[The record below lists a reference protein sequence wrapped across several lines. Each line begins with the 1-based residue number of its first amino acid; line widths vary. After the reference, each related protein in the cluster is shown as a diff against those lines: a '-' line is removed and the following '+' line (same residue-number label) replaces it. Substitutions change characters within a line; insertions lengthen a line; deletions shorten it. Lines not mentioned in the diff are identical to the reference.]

1 MEERYYYFDSLTDE
15 IALAHAAYVKRKRAN
30 GVMDFDDLLTQWLR
44 LLRENSE
51 ARSRSRRGSN
61 SSSWMNTRTQP
72 GTVRAYRPAGGRHH
86 NIMAVG
92 DDSQSIYSWRGANSA
107 TCSSSPTGTTAR
119 RCSRSRQTT
128 EHT

>member
-51 ARSRSRRGSN
+51 TRESFQARFLF
-61 SSSWMNTRTQP
+61 
-72 GTVRAYRPAGGRHH
+72 
-86 NIMAVG
+86 ILG
-92 DDSQSIYSWRGANSA
+92 DDFQVTYQVQCLLIDLL
-107 TCSSSPTGTTAR
+107 
-119 RCSRSRQTT
+119 
-128 EHT
+128 